1 MNFCSAVVLTSN
13 QGAALGGR
21 ARSRHQLSTLLTEA
35 YQNRESL
42 EEKIAQGRR
51 NRKEAGNK
59 YGESNGLSFTFSCPH
74 GLTLRLLNLALL
86 RSTTVSATCIY
97 TLLSPSRLYVPQSKP
112 YIPDSMRHIRTSLC
126 NTSVEYATDSARF
139 PKSNL
144 TSGWTRTL

>member
-1 MNFCSAVVLTSN
+1 MNLCTAIVLTSN

-59 YGESNGLSFTFSCPH
+59 YGESNRLSFTFGCPH
-74 GLTLRLLNLALL
+74 GLTPRLLNLASP
-86 RSTTVSATCIY
+86 RPTTSATCIY
-97 TLLSPSRLYVPQSKP
+97 YFTLTISTICSSIQAIYSGQ
-112 YIPDSMRHIRTSLC
+112 H
-126 NTSVEYATDSARF
+126 ATY
-139 PKSNL
+139 
-144 TSGWTRTL
+144 